1 MRKGL
6 LFSSNGGDST
16 IVKLSL
22 GGRLSVLDITAPAD
36 LAEISDQI
44 SFLTGQMLHI
54 VSLRLSAV
62 DEGKKII

>member
-22 GGRLSVLDITAPAD
+22 GGRLSVLRIAASAD
-36 LAEISDQI
+36 LAEMSDQI
-44 SFLTGQMLHI
+44 SFLAEQMLHI
-54 VSLRLSAV
+54 VNLRLSAV